1 MSFGIALSGID
12 AAQSELDVTANN
24 IANSQTTGFKQS
36 RSEFA
41 DLFATSQQGVSTTQ
55 AGNGVKLASVAQQF
69 SQGNIESTG
78 NSLDLAVSGSGFF
91 VLSNNGTRS
100 YTRAGEFT
108 TDNQNFV
115 VNQAGDRL
123 QVYPVTTAGT
133 YNTSTTTDLQL
144 ITSDS
149 APNASTKANAVFNL
163 PSSAAVPATATF
175 DPTDST
181 SYNKSTSL
189 TVYDSLG
196 AAHTASL
203 YFVKEATPNTWDS
216 YVTIDGTQIN
226 ATPQVLTYSSGGVLT
241 SPAGGGVDFG
251 AYTPTTG
258 ANAMDINY
266 NFASS
271 TQFGSTFSVNSITQD
286 GYTTGTLT
294 GISVDSTGIVQAR
307 FTNGRSIS
315 LGQVAMSTFANPQ
328 GLQKLGDTAWGETFA
343 SGQPL
348 QSTAG
353 SSGFGLIQSGSLEKS
368 NVDIT
373 AQLVNMIT
381 AQRFFQSNAQ
391 VISTEDQITQTIIN
405 IR

>member
-24 IANSQTTGFKQS
+24 IANSETTGFKQS

-41 DLFATSQQGVSTTQ
+41 DLFAVSQQGVSTTQ

-78 NSLDLAVSGSGFF
+78 NSLDLAISGSGFF
-91 VLSNNGTRS
+91 VLSDNGTKV

-108 TDNQNFV
+108 TDADNYV
-115 VNQAGDRL
+115 VNEAGDRL
-123 QVYPVTTAGT
+123 QVYPVTTAGNF
-133 YNTSTTTDLQL
+133 NTSTTTDLQL

-149 APNASTKANAVFNL
+149 APNATTTANAIFNL
-163 PSSAAVPATATF
+163 PSSADVPATSTF
-175 DPTDST
+175 DPTDAT
-181 SYNKSTSL
+181 SYNKSTSV

-196 AAHTASL
+196 AAHTASM
-203 YFVKEATPNTWDS
+203 YFVKEPTANTWDS
-216 YVTIDGTQIN
+216 YLTIDGTQIN
-226 ATPQVLTYSSGGVLT
+226 TTPQVLTYSSGGVLT
-241 SPAGGGVDFG
+241 SPTGGGVDFG
-251 AYTPTTG
+251 NYTPSTG
-258 ANAMDINY
+258 ANDMDIGF

-271 TQFGSTFSVNSITQD
+271 TQYGSTFSVNSITQD

-294 GISVDSTGIVQAR
+294 GISVDSTGVVQAR

-328 GLQKLGDTAWGETFA
+328 GLQKLGDTSWGETFA

-348 QSTAG
+348 NATAG
-353 SSGFGLIQSGSLEKS
+353 SSGFGLFQSGSLEKS